1 MRNSREKLKI
11 NTRNSR
17 KKLKTQGRNAKLKEK
32 LKTQEKNSKLKEK
45 TKNLKK
51 NCGWHILM
59 LGMGKRWPNY
69 KPDINPKF
77 VPPNDKRQLQPFG
90 SVQLD

>member
-1 MRNSREKLKI
+1 MDFEILQ
-11 NTRNSR
+11 NSR
-17 KKLKTQGRNAKLKEK
+17 KK

-45 TKNLKK
+45 TQNLKK
-51 NCGWHILM
+51 FKTQGKNSSCWHILM

-77 VPPNDKRQLQPFG
+77 VPQNDK
-90 SVQLD
+90 